1 MNRKYLAAALASTL
15 LTACGG
21 GGGGGGSDDLPSS
34 RPEGTAQG
42 IAQHGPIINA
52 DISAYDWNGQRGTH
66 RGTTRTDGEGK
77 YSLSLSVPDR
87 PLLIGSREGS
97 YSEESTGRS
106 VQMGNDELT
115 AVIFYESG
123 RNVDVQ
129 LTYFTTLATCRAEY
143 LIQDQGLTVGNAINQ
158 ANNEWSAILG
168 VDVVGVQPVDVTQ
181 SSAFTP
187 FMTPSHQYG
196 VALAGVS
203 ELVNQIRL
211 EDGGD
216 ESNTTYT
223 VKYLTKV
230 ACDDIRHDGALNGLA
245 APTAGNPS
253 GQLYVGS
260 TALNVDWYRR
270 ALGQGVIAFGSN
282 ENNKTGL
289 TAAQFLEM
297 ANTIAL
303 SSSAVFD
310 GQEGSPV
317 DNEGPIIT
325 STQAEGSLVNGTA
338 SLAFEVSDPLG
349 VKTVGFYIDDNFYS
363 DAQPGNPVLNWT
375 TTAYADGEHTVKVVA
390 TDVLDNPTEKE
401 FTFTVANSGPA
412 IAITSP
418 TLVNSTAYTAT
429 GTYSA
434 VIADVDR
441 VLVNGINAII
451 NREEGTWSASLSLE
465 GGVNDV
471 EAVIYDELDNNTAVE
486 AEVSVDLFPPQI
498 QSSNT
503 LATLTNYDGL
513 LNTCESVLLNTDTAR
528 GRPICLNAEKA
539 SLAGQP
545 VTYTLDNDGYL
556 VLGVDFTDPQGTHGV
571 FSDLEDIT
579 LEYQVQL
586 NDDVL
591 VDWAMV
597 PRPDLSRRFAYLPV
611 TTEFFGENF
620 YQVSRDDNFK
630 VIFRATDAASG
641 TKDLSY
647 TFQLDVLTPAFEL
660 TSGISNPDLFTVPFT
675 SRTVLNGA
683 TVNVE
688 YSWFN
693 ASLPYMIQVQPG
705 EDHQLTQTYQGAQRR
720 NFARDVGDEQWQVRV
735 CDYYFKMSTTMAR
748 TCASGDGGWSD
759 YQIASSLRWYNDGRF
774 ETIRPESR
782 VSVSAY
788 REVDSDTVT
797 PKQPSGWSNKAGDY
811 GRRYGLNCTWS
822 SCFEEDLFNPDN
834 RPARVSWG
842 DDDGDTRHRTYFQS
856 RVVYDVEYQS
866 GYPKN
871 EFSDHTTDYPYNAS
885 TVRVYNV
892 SAATEI
898 QPQNGWYAIPSNS
911 EIRIVKEVALPY
923 IANHIDR
930 RVSQNAGSVPYG
942 YEIYEDAA
950 LSYGI
955 DTDITITRAIN
966 PGSVDEVENVSQTI
980 STHGNEIVNFNLNR
994 S

>member
-1 MNRKYLAAALASTL
+1 MKLRALFAATTVI

-21 GGGGGGSDDLPSS
+21 GGGGSGVADE
-34 RPEGTAQG
+34 RPEGTAKG
-42 IAQHGPIINA
+42 IAQHGPIVNA
-52 DISAYDWNGQRGTH
+52 DISAYDWDGARGIH
-66 RGTTRTDGEGK
+66 RGSTRTDGEGR
-77 YSLSLSVPDR
+77 YSLALSVPDR

-115 AVIFYESG
+115 AVVFYESG
-123 RNVDVQ
+123 RSVDVQ

-143 LIQDQGLTVGNAINQ
+143 LIGEKGLTVGNAINQ

-168 VDVVGVQPVDVTQ
+168 VDIVGVQPVDVTQ
-181 SSAFTP
+181 DSAFTP

-203 ELVNQIRL
+203 ELVNKIRL
-211 EDGGD
+211 EDGAD
-216 ESNTTYT
+216 EDSSSYT

-230 ACDDIRHDGALNGLA
+230 ACSDIRHDGALNGLG

-289 TAAQFLEM
+289 TPAQFLEM

-310 GQEGSPV
+310 GQEGTPV
-317 DNEGPIIT
+317 DNEGPIVT
-325 STQAEGSLVNGTA
+325 STLAEGSLVNGTA
-338 SLAFEVSDPLG
+338 SLSFEVSDPLG
-349 VKTVGFYIDDNFYS
+349 VKTVGFYIDDNFYA

-375 TTAYADGEHTVKVVA
+375 TNAYSDGEHTVKVVA
-390 TDVLDNPTEKE
+390 TDVLDNPTERE
-401 FTFTVANSGPA
+401 FTFTVANEGPS
-412 IAITSP
+412 ITFTSP
-418 TLVNSTAYTAT
+418 ALVNSTSYTAF
-429 GTYSA
+429 GTYTA
-434 VIADVDR
+434 VISDVDR
-441 VLVNGINAII
+441 IVVNGVNAVV
-451 NREEGTWSASLSLE
+451 NREEGTWSANLALT
-465 GGVNDV
+465 GGENEV
-471 EAVIYDELDNNTAVE
+471 EVQIFDGLDNSNSIGAV
-486 AEVSVDLFPPQI
+486 VSVDLFAPSI
-498 QSSNT
+498 NSWES
-503 LATLTNYDGL
+503 LAKLTNYDGL
-513 LNTCESVLLNTDTAR
+513 LNTCETVFLNAENSGD
-528 GRPICLNAEKA
+528 RPICLNAEKI
-539 SLAGQP
+539 SLDGNP
-545 VTYTLDNDGYL
+545 VRTSLHNDGYL
-556 VLGVDFTDPQGTHGV
+556 ILGMEFGDPQGAYGV
-571 FSDLEDIT
+571 FSDNENIRLT
-579 LEYQVQL
+579 YQVWL
-586 NDDVL
+586 NDELL
-591 VDWAMV
+591 VDWADV
-597 PRPDLSRRFAYLPV
+597 PRPDLTRSIAVLPV
-611 TTEFFGENF
+611 TKEYFGESF
-620 YQVSRDDNFK
+620 YQVSRNDDFR
-630 VIFRATDAASG
+630 VILKATDEAG
-641 TKDLSY
+641 GNNELIYD
-647 TFQLDVLTPAFEL
+647 FQLDVLTPAFEL
-660 TSGISNPDLFTVPFT
+660 ASGISNPDLFTVPFT

-788 REVDSDTVT
+788 REVASDTVT

-930 RVSQNAGSVPYG
+930 RVSQNADSVPYG
-942 YEIYEDAA
+942 YEIYEDSA